1 MEQYMD
7 EHAHHQHRG
16 GHEHS
21 AEMEAQAQAQLK
33 ALFDKFTREVPI
45 YLFKGDDQAD
55 PFGHAASQV
64 LDSLKRLSPKIK
76 VEILPLDHEMAKKY
90 GVINAPT
97 ILFDPDNYKIRWM
110 GAPLGEEARTLIE
123 TLMLL
128 GYGDSGLSAQSRK
141 VAADLDGPR
150 EVKVFISL
158 TCPYCPQ
165 QSINAVKAAMARPDL
180 VSVELIDIQVAPHLA
195 DKYDAHSTPQ
205 AFANEVLIA
214 RGAQPEELF
223 MASMAK
229 LEQQSVFIPDV
240 DAELIECDLAII
252 GGGPAGLTAGIYGNR
267 SGLNTVIIER
277 DALGGQVATTPVVEN
292 YPGIAQIGGKSLVDI
307 MVQHA
312 LQYGQI
318 FPGEEVMEIAAE
330 DLFVITT
337 NRRRF
342 RAKAVLLATGASH
355 KKMGAPGEDKL
366 AGRGVSY
373 CSTCDGPLFKDR
385 RVLMV
390 GGGDSAVTE
399 ALHLKKIGVNVMIA
413 HRSGK
418 LRAQEHLQKLLNEN
432 GIRVLYNTEVVE
444 IQGEAQV
451 TGVELM
457 DKEKEKTYVQ
467 PVDGVFIA
475 IGYAPAVELAKK
487 LGVELTGQGYIKTD
501 AHHRT
506 NRPGIYAAGDV
517 QGGFKQIVTAAG
529 QGSAAALS
537 IFEDLVTPYWVGGDK
552 KEAAG

>member
-1 MEQYMD
+1 MEPYVD
-7 EHAHHQHRG
+7 EHDHHQHRG
-16 GHEHS
+16 GHQHNPDL
-21 AEMEAQAQAQLK
+21 EAQAQAQLK
-33 ALFDKFTREVPI
+33 AMFDQFKREVPV
-45 YLFKGDDQAD
+45 YLFKGSDQSD
-55 PFGHAASQV
+55 PFGKAAGQV
-64 LDSLKRLSPKIK
+64 LESLKQVSSK
-76 VEILPLDHEMAKKY
+76 VKAKILPLDHELAKKY
-90 GVINAPT
+90 GVNFAPT
-97 ILFDPDNYKIRWM
+97 ILFDPENYNIRWL

-141 VAADLDGPR
+141 VAKELDGPR

-165 QSINAVKAAMARPDL
+165 ESINAVKAAMARPDL
-180 VSVELIDIQVAPHLA
+180 VKVELIDIQVAPALA
-195 DKYDAHSTPQ
+195 EKYQAHSTPQ
-205 AFANEVLIA
+205 AFANEVLIGK
-214 RGAQPEELF
+214 GAQPEELF
-223 MASMAK
+223 MASLAK
-229 LEQQSVFIPDV
+229 LEPQSVFIPDV
-240 DAELIECDLAII
+240 DAEVVECDLAII

-292 YPGIAQIGGKSLVDI
+292 YPGINQIGGKSLVDI

-318 FPGEEVMEIAAE
+318 FPGEEVMDIASE
-330 DLFVITT
+330 DVFVLTT

-342 RAKAVLLATGASH
+342 RAKAVLLTTGASH
-355 KKMGAPGEDKL
+355 KKLGAPGEDRL
-366 AGRGVSY
+366 SGRGVSY

-390 GGGDSAVTE
+390 GGGDSAATE

-418 LRAQEHLQKLLNEN
+418 LRAQKHLQKLLEDS

-444 IQGEAQV
+444 IQGENQV
-451 TGVELM
+451 NSVELI
-457 DKEKEKTYVQ
+457 DKEKQKTYVQ
-467 PVDGVFIA
+467 PFDGVFIS
-475 IGYAPAVELAKK
+475 IGYSPAVALAHK
-487 LGVELTGQGYIKTD
+487 LGLEINDQGYIKVD
-501 AHHRT
+501 KRHRT
-506 NRPGIYAAGDV
+506 SRPGIYAAGDV

-529 QGSAAALS
+529 QGSEAALS
-537 IFEDLVTPYWVGGDK
+537 IFEDLVTPYWIGGDK
-552 KEAAG
+552 KEAAD